1 MPSMAN
7 PLFVICLI
15 AAVVVA
21 PAFARTDQDATGVIV
36 GNGNYQ
42 EVSNVVHID
51 KQFVKEDTDVNA
63 PSYINVVN
71 EAPVDT
77 SVPVVGLDIGMVDE
91 AVLVFKGEV
100 VSYPVGENWTY
111 YIRSGAPI
119 AVYTI
124 ATGNDRMLLES
135 SESLLTYDPIY
146 HRFDHGIVAPLTIFP
161 KYTTKCSITSVAPG
175 YVVLDNRFSGVNTMV
190 EISPSPF

>member
-1 MPSMAN
+1 MSTSAN
-7 PLFVICLI
+7 PLFIFCLI
-15 AAVVVA
+15 AAVVVGPSLA
-21 PAFARTDQDATGVIV
+21 STDQDATGVIV
-36 GNGNYQ
+36 GDGNYQ
-42 EVSNVVHID
+42 EVSNEVNID
-51 KQFVKEDTDVNA
+51 KQYVKEDVNA
-63 PSYINVVN
+63 PTYINVVN

-77 SVPVVGLDIGMVDE
+77 TVPVDSLDIGMVDE
-91 AVLVFKGEV
+91 SVLVFRNEV

-135 SESLLTYDPIY
+135 SESILTYDPVY
-146 HRFDHGIVAPLTIFP
+146 HRFWHGIVSPLVIFP
-161 KYTTKCSITSVAPG
+161 KYTEKCSITASAPG
-175 YVVLDNRFSGVNTMV
+175 YVVLDNRFSGVNTMI